1 MSAVI
6 LDCTAVAEAVIARCR
21 AEVAALK
28 REGVT
33 PRLAML
39 RVGEKG
45 ADLSYERGA
54 ARLIHAV
61 GAETQICVLDAEA
74 DQEEY
79 IRSLRALNA
88 DPSIHGILPFRP
100 LDHIDENRAIE
111 AALSPEKDVDA
122 CTAANMGKVVTGDP
136 TGLLPCT
143 PAAIMELL
151 EYYAEA
157 VRKIRGT
164 KDPSFDPEAAGD
176 VCAGLKVCIINKS
189 NVIGKPLA
197 MMLTNRYATVS
208 IVHRMMPQAERVR
221 TATEAD
227 VVIAGMPSRGMV
239 TADLVRPGALVIDA
253 SVIREKVF
261 DENGEPVMNP
271 ETGRQKIGVYGC
283 CAPEVTERAGYITPV
298 PGLGAVTSA
307 MLAANLAKACR
318 LQAGTE

>member
-1 MSAVI
+1 MRAVM
-6 LDCTAVAEAVIARCR
+6 LDCAAVADTVIARCR
-21 AEVAALK
+21 AEVEELK
-28 REGVT
+28 KEGLT
-33 PRLAML
+33 PGLAML

-54 ARLIHAV
+54 ARLIQAV
-61 GAETQICVLDAEA
+61 GAKARVCALDAEVSR
-74 DQEEY
+74 EEY

-100 LDHIDENRAIE
+100 LDHIDENKAIGGV
-111 AALSPEKDVDA
+111 LSPEKDVDA

-151 EYYAEA
+151 EYYAQA
-157 VRKIRGT
+157 VYEVRRKR
-164 KDPSFDPEAAGD
+164 DPSFDPDAAGD
-176 VCAGLKVCIINKS
+176 VFAGLRVCIINKS

-208 IVHRMMPQAERVR
+208 IVHRRMPQAERVC
-221 TATEAD
+221 TAAEAD
-227 VVIAGMPSRGMV
+227 VIVAGMPSRGMV
-239 TADLVRPGALVIDA
+239 TADLVRPGAMVIDA

-261 DENGEPVMNP
+261 DENGEPVVNP
-271 ETGRQKIGVYGC
+271 ETGRQRIGVYGC
-283 CAPEVTERAGYITPV
+283 CAPEVAERAGYITPV

-307 MLAANLAKACR
+307 MLAANLVKACR
-318 LQAGTE
+318 LQAGLA